1 MIHISNLSYRHQSDG
16 PDLFHNL
23 DLMIPSGDFVALM
36 GASGVGKST
45 LLSVMAGLK
54 TPTSGSV
61 LLGSKDI
68 TTIIGDELSDFRA
81 TNVSMIFQSFELLD
95 HLTVHENIELS
106 IEIWNAKR
114 RYATLD
120 ILDRVGLSDKA
131 GRYPSDLSGGEQQR
145 VGIARAF
152 VKDAPFLLADEPTG
166 NLDEKTAES
175 IMSIFSELSR
185 EHKVTTVM
193 ITHDHH
199 IASFA
204 DRIYR
209 LHDSALSLHHV

>member
-95 HLTVHENIELS
+95 HLTVYENVELS

-204 DRIYR
+204 DRIYH

>member
-1 MIHISNLSYRHQSDG
+1 
-16 PDLFHNL
+16 
-23 DLMIPSGDFVALM
+23 MIPSGDFVALM

-95 HLTVHENIELS
+95 HLTVYENIELS

>member
-81 TNVSMIFQSFELLD
+81 MNVSMIFQSFELLD
-95 HLTVHENIELS
+95 HLTVYENIELS
-106 IEIWNAKR
+106 IEI
-114 RYATLD
+114 
-120 ILDRVGLSDKA
+120 
-131 GRYPSDLSGGEQQR
+131 
-145 VGIARAF
+145 
-152 VKDAPFLLADEPTG
+152 
-166 NLDEKTAES
+166 
-175 IMSIFSELSR
+175 
-185 EHKVTTVM
+185 
-193 ITHDHH
+193 
-199 IASFA
+199 
-204 DRIYR
+204 
-209 LHDSALSLHHV
+209 

>member
-1 MIHISNLSYRHQSDG
+1 MIL
-16 PDLFHNL
+16 
-23 DLMIPSGDFVALM
+23 SGDFVALM

-95 HLTVHENIELS
+95 HLTVYENIELS

>member
-23 DLMIPSGDFVALM
+23 DLMVPSGDFVALM

-95 HLTVHENIELS
+95 HLTVYENIELS

>member
-95 HLTVHENIELS
+95 HLTVYENIELS